1 MSVYTRIEQ
10 DELREFLARYEI
22 GALVDYRGISA
33 GIENTNYYV
42 STETHELILTLF
54 EQFEADELPYFLE
67 LMGHLAE
74 HGVPAPHPVADR
86 QDRALQEFKG
96 RPAALVT
103 RLHGAS
109 LDYPEVAHC
118 SAIGTGL
125 AQLHRAG
132 ATFPRH
138 RDNPRGPRWW
148 KEMADK
154 LEGHLD
160 SNDAELLAEELRFQS
175 LFRVQDL
182 PSGVIHADLFRD
194 NALFQ
199 GENLTGI
206 IDFYYACSDVWLYDV
221 AITVNDWCSDDSGG
235 LDPERVTALLE
246 AYQAVR
252 PFHPIE
258 RGAWPVMLRA
268 AALRFWLSRLG
279 DLHFPRAGELTHT
292 KDPNVFRAILQ
303 RRIREERTLRK
314 LWPQQRAAV

>member
-1 MSVYTRIEQ
+1 MSVYTRIER
-10 DELREFLARYEI
+10 DELSSFLARYDV

-42 STETHELILTLF
+42 STERFELILTVF
-54 EQFEADELPYFLE
+54 EQLEETELPYFLD
-67 LMGHLAE
+67 LMGHLAD

-86 QDRALQEFKG
+86 DTTVLQHLKG

-109 LDYPEVAHC
+109 LDHPGVAHC
-118 SAIGTGL
+118 AAIGTGL
-125 AQLHRAG
+125 GRLHQAG
-132 ATFPRH
+132 STFPQERE
-138 RDNPRGPRWW
+138 NPRGPRWW
-148 KEMADK
+148 REMA
-154 LEGHLD
+154 ERLD
-160 SNDAELLAEELRFQS
+160 GRLDADDAALLDEELRFQS
-175 LFRVQDL
+175 LFRFQDL

-235 LDPERVTALLE
+235 LDPQRVGALLN
-246 AYQAVR
+246 AYAAER
-252 PFHPIE
+252 PLKNIE

-279 DLHFPRAGELTHT
+279 DLHFPREGELTHT
-292 KDPNVFRAILQ
+292 KDPTVFRTILQ
-303 RRIREERTLRK
+303 RRIRDERLLRE
-314 LWPQQRAAV
+314 LWPR